1 METDNNVIGGETN
14 TEKENYEKN
23 ESSNENNKVRKI
35 NNRDNYNETL
45 QKDSIE

>member
-1 METDNNVIGGETN
+1 MEIDNNVNGGETN
-14 TEKENYEKN
+14 AKKENYKKN

-35 NNRDNYNETL
+35 NNRDNYNQTL